1 MFRKIKRFLGLN
13 IIEWVKNTEKEYAH
27 LEADKFL
34 LVENKSTGPLFFTG
48 SQIARAKKRAKDNK
62 EDL

>member
-1 MFRKIKRFLGLN
+1 MLRKIKRFLGLN
-13 IIEWVKNTEKEYAH
+13 IIEWVENTKKEYDH

-34 LVENKSTGPLFFTG
+34 LVENKTTGPLFFTT
-48 SQIARAKKRAKDNK
+48 SQIARAKKRAKDNQ